1 MAATNRTSFT
11 ITQPFLGAPLQ
22 FQPALGSKELETLVD
37 AYVIGN
43 GSKQEKLS
51 VVTVEFFNHATV
63 DLNTGALTRTYE
75 AFPFGSMSEA
85 FFEQSPVESQSSGF
99 SPPIFTP
106 SPGSSA
112 TFGDSGYG
120 SFAGPS
126 MTPPTRTLGSGR
138 VTKKPAK
145 KDTKKSKVDEAR
157 LPGFSIMT
165 KDGIDVTTTAG
176 RGTKTK
182 EQREHAHLMR
192 IMKACDACK
201 RKKIR
206 CDPSH
211 RRSQN
216 DMSRAST
223 TTTQSS
229 SASARPSPQYE
240 SSPGSSAPALSRQST
255 QASQSVF
262 TPSNVID
269 DFVLFPED
277 SASWNPDM
285 SQADL
290 GQFNFDI
297 NDMDFNAEMPVQ
309 HNEFSLYQQ
318 PFNDFNFDQQ
328 SGHSF
333 YQQPQSYSQVGAQQ
347 SYSSVPHMNDSF
359 DTPGSYDL
367 DQYMPVSH
375 TRPHPSS
382 STQDSGQ
389 MIDNSQQN
397 WSEFSTAPR
406 ANNNG
411 PLSSTSD
418 WNVLESTLISDSPG
432 DLHDRNSP
440 TGLASS
446 PLERVSSGRSPL
458 SSRISRV
465 VNATGLPATLRSGNN
480 RTAANAESIYPDLN
494 AQHRATAFNNLR
506 QNVPAVSYDSGSG
519 VSVDPLDILDVPLL
533 ASRQRPS
540 PAASSTVL
548 RGLSQNCQQVTES
561 LQTINSS
568 RSEYISLGKEIQRLR
583 SVADVLSSR
592 QTVVSAGALAAAEQF
607 RSQLETLSTRLD
619 STVSAGTS
627 NPLLETMD
635 PEYHA
640 EYLRQCQVEARRLV
654 RSLCAT
660 INSIQAQNTG
670 THVTGNTQMLTSG
683 RNAQLFPS
691 PSQGNPQSSLVSGAG
706 MWTESTHDWQTS
718 NGQSANVLREVD
730 TFEYLES
737 VPDLNELC
745 SSPMSES
752 ESRTL
757 RAVRNVPRYSF
768 MLKDAQHQDRQHAV
782 DTSLQDVPSV
792 PYVGTAENHSSV
804 LANSGLLSQRDVAMA
819 DPTQSSP
826 TIQYVDS
833 SQETSLAQAGPNSS
847 RSAILQT
854 TAATQRSSV
863 SMSINASLPFV
874 LALTVLGSLFLA
886 SKILILNSFM
896 TSPFAVLSIQAF
908 AAIRESSTEWVGNDS
923 FSVAK
928 LILCAVMTT
937 QLPAL
942 TKSSLLCGGMALF
955 HLLTGAEMSDGK
967 EMSSMSTSNNDLEIE
982 HACGDKRGLM
992 AMMRDFSPVVA
1003 VQ

>member
-1 MAATNRTSFT
+1 
-11 ITQPFLGAPLQ
+11 
-22 FQPALGSKELETLVD
+22 
-37 AYVIGN
+37 
-43 GSKQEKLS
+43 
-51 VVTVEFFNHATV
+51 
-63 DLNTGALTRTYE
+63 
-75 AFPFGSMSEA
+75 
-85 FFEQSPVESQSSGF
+85 
-99 SPPIFTP
+99 
-106 SPGSSA
+106 
-112 TFGDSGYG
+112 
-120 SFAGPS
+120 
-126 MTPPTRTLGSGR
+126 
-138 VTKKPAK
+138 
-145 KDTKKSKVDEAR
+145 
-157 LPGFSIMT
+157 MT

-176 RGTKTK
+176 RGIKTK

-229 SASARPSPQYE
+229 TASARPSPQYE

-290 GQFNFDI
+290 GQLNFDI
-297 NDMDFNAEMPVQ
+297 NDMDFNAEMAVQ
-309 HNEFSLYQQ
+309 HNDFSLYQQ

-328 SGHSF
+328 PGHSF
-333 YQQPQSYSQVGAQQ
+333 YQSQSFSQVGAQQ

-389 MIDNSQQN
+389 MLDNSQQS

-406 ANNNG
+406 ATNNG
-411 PLSSTSD
+411 LLSSTSD
-418 WNVLESTLISDSPG
+418 WNVLASTLISDSPG
-432 DLHDRNSP
+432 DLHDRNSS

-446 PLERVSSGRSPL
+446 QLERVSSGRSPL
-458 SSRISRV
+458 SSRNSRV
-465 VNATGLPATLRSGNN
+465 VNATGLPATLSSENN
-480 RTAANAESIYPDLN
+480 RTAANAASIHPDLN
-494 AQHRATAFNNLR
+494 AQFRATTSNNLR
-506 QNVPAVSYDSGSG
+506 QNVPAVGYDSGSG
-519 VSVDPLDILDVPLL
+519 VSVDPSDILDVPLL

-540 PAASSTVL
+540 LAASSAVL
-548 RGLSQNCQQVTES
+548 RGLSENCQQVSES

-568 RSEYISLGKEIQRLR
+568 RSEYIGLGKEVQRLR

-592 QTVVSAGALAAAEQF
+592 QTIVPAGALAAAEQF

-619 STVSAGTS
+619 STVSAGTL

-635 PEYHA
+635 PESNA

-660 INSIQAQNTG
+660 ITSVQAQNTG

-691 PSQGNPQSSLVSGAG
+691 PSQGSPQSSLVSGAG

-737 VPDLNELC
+737 VPDFNELC

-757 RAVRNVPRYSF
+757 RAFRNVPRYSV
-768 MLKDAQHQDRQHAV
+768 MLKDAQHQDCQHTV

-804 LANSGLLSQRDVAMA
+804 LAYSGLLSQRDVAVA
-819 DPTQSSP
+819 DRTQTSQV
-826 TIQYVDS
+826 TQYVDS
-833 SQETSLAQAGPNSS
+833 SRETSLAQAGPDSS

-854 TAATQRSSV
+854 ISAVQRSSV
-863 SMSINASLPFV
+863 SMTINTSLPFV

-886 SKILILNSFM
+886 SKVLTSLM
-896 TSPFAVLSIQAF
+896 TSPVAVLGIQAL
-908 AAIRESSTEWVGNDS
+908 AALRASSTNWIGNDS
-923 FSVAK
+923 FSVVK
-928 LILCAVMTT
+928 LILCAVMTAH
-937 QLPAL
+937 LPTL
-942 TKSSLLCGGMALF
+942 NKSSLLCGGMALF

-967 EMSSMSTSNNDLEIE
+967 EMSSMSISNNDLEIE
-982 HACGDKRGLM
+982 EGCRDKRGLM
-992 AMMRDFSPVVA
+992 AMIRDFSPIVA
-1003 VQ
+1003 MQ